1 MGVAHQILLFQNFT
15 SKIDNRSF
23 LHLFTWKYLPLNG
36 WNGNGQGPPISSKE
50 FFYAKQEGYVMFWLM
65 TPTVHVITLQCEEF
79 EKKMQYENPMNG
91 LKKTKIGY
99 TNTVYSETCAIWQNL
114 SYKQFLLQFIT
125 KGKSFS

>member
-1 MGVAHQILLFQNFT
+1 MAETVMDRAHQYLQKNSFT
-15 SKIDNRSF
+15 
-23 LHLFTWKYLPLNG
+23 LN
-36 WNGNGQGPPISSKE
+36 KR
-50 FFYAKQEGYVMFWLM
+50 VMFWLL